1 MKQPRKLRD
10 LKIGEFFTRKQ
21 IENPREEQVLI
32 RCAFDPQTRKFPC
45 QRYSDI
51 SDFVNL
57 SGDTLVYTD
66 FVF

>member
-1 MKQPRKLRD
+1 MKARKLRD
-10 LKIGEFFTRKQ
+10 LKVGEFFTRKQ
-21 IENPREEQVLI
+21 IESPREEQVLI
-32 RCAFDPQTRKFPC
+32 RCAFDQASKKYPC

-51 SDFVNL
+51 CSFVNL

>member
-10 LKIGEFFTRKQ
+10 LKIGEFFTRMQ
-21 IENPREEQVLI
+21 IENPREDQVLI

-51 SDFVNL
+51 SDFVAL
-57 SGDTLVYTD
+57 SGETLVYTD
-66 FVF
+66 FIF

>member
-1 MKQPRKLRD
+1 MKARKLRD
-10 LKIGEFFTRKQ
+10 LKVGEFFTRKQ

-32 RCAFDPQTRKFPC
+32 RCAFDQRSQKYPC

-51 SDFVNL
+51 SDYVNL

>member
-32 RCAFDPQTRKFPC
+32 RCAFDQSSKKYAC

-51 SDFVNL
+51 SDFVSL